1 MLKVGLIGI
10 GGIGAVHA
18 KAYNSLKNKVTL
30 TAIADFNEEKAKEI
44 AKESGATVYRDA
56 KEMLER
62 EQLDLVDICLPTA
75 LHAEYVL
82 AALDHVKNVLVEKP
96 VCLTLE
102 EAEKLLAK
110 EKETGASVHVAH
122 VVRFTTQYA
131 YLKEI
136 MDSGVYGKLITA
148 DFHRFSPK
156 PTWVFDYDNPKR
168 TGGMP
173 IDLHIH
179 DADYIRYLMGGDPD
193 DVRTVASP
201 TEGDVI
207 RHLWST
213 YFYGDTV
220 ITAEASW
227 DFPVSMPFN
236 RGFRAVFEKATVVL
250 AAGFGVTVYPEEG
263 EAFNPELPERVK
275 MDLGINIKDFG
286 TFLFEIETFVDAIL
300 ENRESPVPLSEAV
313 EALRLVQRE
322 LSCARG
328 EAK

>member
-1 MLKVGLIGI
+1 MLRVGLIGI

-18 KAYNSLKNKVTL
+18 KAYNSLQNKVTL
-30 TAIADFNEEKAKEI
+30 AAIADFNEEKAKEI

-56 KEMLER
+56 KEMLEK

-110 EKETGASVHVAH
+110 EKETGGRVHVAH

-131 YLKEI
+131 YLKNI

-179 DADYIRYLMGGDPD
+179 DADYVRYLMGGDPD
-193 DVRTVASP
+193 DVKTVASA
-201 TEGDVI
+201 TEGGII

-236 RGFRAVFEKATVVL
+236 RGFRAVFEKATVSL
-250 AAGFGVTVYPEEG
+250 EAGFGVTVYPEEG
-263 EAFNPELPERVK
+263 EAFQPTLPERVK

-286 TFLFEIETFVDAIL
+286 TFLYEIETFVDAIL

-322 LSCARG
+322 LSCAKG